1 MKIGIMQPYF
11 FPYIGYWQLIN
22 AVDKYVIYDD
32 VNYIKNGWINRNNI
46 LLNGQKHLVTLPLD
60 GASSFEL
67 IKNIKITSNQKVKE
81 KLLRTIKNSY
91 LKAPYL
97 NDVFPITEKT
107 VLYENCEI
115 ASAIEFS
122 IRKIVDYLNIDTE
135 IILSSNLSKDNNLK
149 GQDKVIDIVK
159 ALNGDAYINAIGGQE
174 LYSKED
180 FAKENIRLNFLKT
193 KDVKYKQFNNDFV
206 PNLSIIDVMMFNSP
220 EVIREMLN
228 DYELL

>member
-67 IKNIKITSNQKVKE
+67 IKNTKITSNQKVKE

-97 NDVFPITEKT
+97 NEVFPIIEKT
-107 VLYENCEI
+107 VLSENCVI
-115 ASAIEFS
+115 ANAIEFS

-135 IILSSNLSKDNNLK
+135 IILSSDLSKDNNLK

-180 FAKENIRLNFLKT
+180 FAKENIQLNFLKT

-220 EVIREMLN
+220 EEIREMLD